1 MPPPLKKSRLND
13 QGFQSA
19 EENTSSVEFNTGFIF
34 NIPFEIWHEIFSH
47 LTSRPIPYCYDFVK
61 CALER
66 KFALRALS
74 QTCRKFRNHFLW
86 EQWNTVEIYP
96 PDQTFPAVFIDQSMI
111 RPFRK
116 THEILQYKC
125 QGLIQTPE
133 LGAYVRKMTVSLET
147 RRCTPEILE
156 DLARCLHSLPN
167 LHTFQITDAPSPM
180 RTRLK
185 NVFSRHRY
193 PKVHTVSIPRFA
205 HHILASFPDV
215 KTIISNR
222 GEGGPFLTPIAKGCF
237 KVENLEGFTPDT
249 QMMRRLIKTV
259 PNLKRIKFVA
269 SSDSLD
275 LDILRMLSSFKH
287 LCEIELRAPSNMTPT
302 RINENY
308 RLKVS
313 IEIARKILQSQDR
326 PRLVLHYRPYRSD
339 FIQPWSMEL
348 DVYAS
353 PVGTHPGRV
362 SATTSR
368 LRTSSLS
375 HGNSR
380 P

>member
-13 QGFQSA
+13 EGFQSA

-34 NIPFEIWHEIFSH
+34 NIPFEIWHEIFSN

-74 QTCRKFRNHFLW
+74 QTCRKS
-86 EQWNTVEIYP
+86 EY
-96 PDQTFPAVFIDQSMI
+96 D
-111 RPFRK
+111 K
-116 THEILQYKC
+116 
-125 QGLIQTPE
+125 
-133 LGAYVRKMTVSLET
+133 AYVRQITESFDPNLIAITQPSGKRMKYCNINVKASFKLQNLV
-147 RRCTPEILE
+147 PMS

-249 QMMRRLIKTV
+249 KMMRRLIKTV

-375 HGNSR
+375 HGNSH